1 MHFNLGANRGGMV
14 NGRMIWGGPMQPRGG
29 PHQRPPEHMA
39 VTGNYPLSYP
49 KVTPPNTAM
58 KKKINRLTSPGSAH
72 PPSSSTLPLAAQYA
86 AAVEFTKVRLPQLL
100 VLTAPPGKNSTAN
113 AQEFPPVIML
123 PPTPNILV
131 DEIRS
136 NE

>member
-1 MHFNLGANRGGMV
+1 MSRL
-14 NGRMIWGGPMQPRGG
+14 
-29 PHQRPPEHMA
+29 
-39 VTGNYPLSYP
+39 
-49 KVTPPNTAM
+49 TPPT
-58 KKKINRLTSPGSAH
+58 SAH
-72 PPSSSTLPLAAQYA
+72 PPTSSVLDLDAQYA
-86 AAVEFTKVRLPQLL
+86 AAVAFTKARLPQLL

-113 AQEFPPVIML
+113 AQVFPSVIML